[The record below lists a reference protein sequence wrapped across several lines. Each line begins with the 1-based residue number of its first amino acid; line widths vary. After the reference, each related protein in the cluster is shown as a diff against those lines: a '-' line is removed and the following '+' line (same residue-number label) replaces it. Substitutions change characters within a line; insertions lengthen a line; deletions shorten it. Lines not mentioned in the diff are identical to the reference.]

1 MELTQY
7 IYYSPLFLFPLM
19 YYFKTNILYNLI
31 KGESRAKVLYRNIKD
46 LFPYFL
52 KKTKNNCLYAINDE
66 GEVIDYPKKTND
78 NSNIKLIIY
87 EKIKNDDSDD
97 ISDKIFYYTYDMF
110 NKFESKKETKFKFMA
125 IQLNYNNNTYNIK
138 LHSENFTFYIQDN
151 IVLSKEFIKWYMF
164 KFLNVKIK
172 NENYKINIMDN
183 LFKNITL
190 KPNEKIKLSEN
201 SYNIIS

>member
-66 GEVIDYPKKTND
+66 GEVIDYPKKTNN